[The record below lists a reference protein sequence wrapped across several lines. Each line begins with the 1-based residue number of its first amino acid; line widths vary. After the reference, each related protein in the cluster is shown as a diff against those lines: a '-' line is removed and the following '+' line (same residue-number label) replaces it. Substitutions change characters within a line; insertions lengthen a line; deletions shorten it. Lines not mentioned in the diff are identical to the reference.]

1 VTATT
6 IGRALGQRVTRN
18 EDDRLLRGD
27 GMYVDDV
34 YAPESL
40 HVAFVRS
47 PLAHA
52 RITRL
57 DVATA
62 AAYPGVV
69 KVYTHADLG
78 EHAKPLPLLFPH
90 EDMPY
95 PATQHPLAVDEV
107 DYVGQTIA
115 MVVASSRY
123 VAEDAAELVEIDY
136 ETLPVVVD
144 YERAAGGGGPVVHEE
159 FPTNVAADSTW
170 RVGDADSAF
179 AHAEVVVRERY
190 VCERSASTPIETRGV
205 LARFD
210 PRTCELTVWDSTQCA
225 LPVRS
230 ALIAAFDYPEE
241 RLRVIA
247 PDVGGGFGVKGYLLY
262 PEELLIPLAALDLRA
277 TVRWT
282 EDRREHFLGSNHQRG
297 QVHTIELAATLDGIV
312 TAVRDTFLHDQ
323 GAFIAY
329 GLVTPQ
335 IAASH
340 IAGQY
345 RIPNVTV
352 RFLAVYTNKVPVSPM
367 RSVGRPQSN
376 FAMER
381 ALDRLARE
389 LGIDRIELRR
399 RNLLQPDEFPYARD
413 GLFFAGYPVVLDS
426 GDYPAQL
433 DTALTAVGYD
443 GFRDEQERARA
454 EGRFLGLGVALY
466 VEGTGEGPYEGA
478 RVFVQP
484 TNGKVHVSTGLTSQG
499 QSHATTFAQVAA
511 AELGVAVADVVVIE
525 GDTSVFGFGAGTFGS
540 RAIVNVANAVSL
552 AAGEVREKA
561 LRFAANM
568 LEASVDDLELADG
581 GVRVKG
587 SPDRAVSLQEVAI
600 AVNPIRYTTLDPS
613 TASVARF
620 ASARETPGFERGDA
634 PSLDA
639 TAYWAPSSTTWASG
653 THAAVVEVDPAT
665 GEVGFV
671 RYVVAHDCGTMVN
684 PAIVDG
690 QVHGGVAL
698 GIANALYERMAYDEE
713 GQLRNASFMDFL
725 MPYASEIPPVEIEHL
740 ETPSPLNP
748 LGIKGAGEAGSIVGP
763 ALTASAID
771 DALSHLGIEVKE
783 MPIDPPTLCALID
796 AAGVTAGYSAAA
808 KSASPPAV

>member
-1 VTATT
+1 MATLP
-6 IGRALGQRVTRN
+6 GRSFGARIPRN

-27 GMYVDDV
+27 GVYVDDV
-34 YAPESL
+34 NTPGAL

-52 RITRL
+52 RIRGV
-57 DVATA
+57 DVSA
-62 AAYPGVV
+62 AAELPGVV
-69 KVYTHADLG
+69 KVYTHGDLG
-78 EHAKPLPLLFPH
+78 EHDRPLPLLFPH

-95 PATQHPLAVDEV
+95 PATQHPLASGEV
-107 DYVGQTIA
+107 NYVGQTIA
-115 MVVASSRY
+115 MVVAVDRY
-123 VAEDAAELVEIDY
+123 VAEDAAELVEVDY
-136 ETLPVVVD
+136 DELPVVVD
-144 YERAAGGGGPVVHEE
+144 FEAAAAGGPLVHDE

-170 RVGDADSAF
+170 QVGDAESAF
-179 AHAEVVVRERY
+179 ADADVVIRERY

-205 LARFD
+205 VARLD
-210 PRTCELTVWDSTQCA
+210 PATKDLTVWDSTQCA

-230 ALIAAFDYPEE
+230 ALIAAFGYPEE
-241 RLRVIA
+241 KLRVIA

-282 EDRREHFLGSNHQRG
+282 EDRREHFVGSNHQRA
-297 QVHTIELAATLDGIV
+297 QVHAIELAATRDGIV
-312 TAVRDTFLHDQ
+312 TALRDTFLHDQ
-323 GAFIAY
+323 GAYIAY
-329 GLVTPQ
+329 GLITPQ

-340 IAGQY
+340 VAGAY

-376 FAMER
+376 FALER

-399 RNLLQPDEFPYARD
+399 RNLIGPDEFPYTRE
-413 GLFFAGYPVVLDS
+413 GLYFAGYPVVLDS

-433 DTALTAVGYD
+433 DAVLEAIGHE
-443 GFRDEQERARA
+443 GFAEEQERARE
-454 EGRFLGLGVALY
+454 EGRYLGLGLACY

-484 TNGKVHVSTGLTSQG
+484 TDGRIHLSTGLTSQG

-511 AELGVAVADVVVIE
+511 RELGVDPADVAVVE
-525 GDTSVFGFGAGTFGS
+525 GDTSAFGFGAGTFGS

-561 LRFAANM
+561 LAFAANM
-568 LEASVDDLELADG
+568 LEASADDLELVDG
-581 GVRVKG
+581 AVRVKG
-587 SPDRAVSLQEVAI
+587 SPSSVVTLKEIAV

-613 TASVARF
+613 TAEVGRF
-620 ASARETPGFERGDA
+620 AAPREGPGFGRGDSPA
-634 PSLDA
+634 LDA
-639 TAYWAPSSTTWASG
+639 TAYWAPTSTTWAAG
-653 THAAVVEVDPAT
+653 AHAGVVEVDPET
-665 GEVGFV
+665 GFV
-671 RYVVAHDCGTMVN
+671 SFLRYAVAHDCGTMVN
-684 PAIVDG
+684 PNVVDG
-690 QVHGGVAL
+690 QIHGGVAL
-698 GIANALYERMAYDEE
+698 GIANALFERMAYDED
-713 GQLRNASFMDFL
+713 GQLRNASFAEFP
-725 MPYASEIPPVEIEHL
+725 MPYASEIPPVTIEHL

-748 LGIKGAGEAGSIVGP
+748 LGIKGAGEAGSITGP
-763 ALTASAID
+763 AVTASAID

-783 MPIDPPTLCALID
+783 TPIDPARLRALIE
-796 AAGVTAGYSAAA
+796 AAA
-808 KSASPPAV
+808 A